1 MEGSVSGVGVVDK
14 SVRVL
19 VALEDGPASL
29 ATLVERTGISRAT
42 AHRLAAALEVHGLV
56 GRDGDGRYRLGARL
70 VGLGRR
76 AAEGLPLAELALP
89 VLRRLRDETGESA
102 QLYVREGDVRVC
114 VASLDSP
121 EELRTIVAPGAVLP
135 LAVGSAGH
143 VLTGAD
149 GGDGWRASIAERAA
163 GVASVSAGVRD
174 GSGAVVAAVSVSGPV
189 ERLGPAPGERYGSTV
204 RAAADALASLV
215 A

>member
-1 MEGSVSGVGVVDK
+1 MDPIVSGVGVVDK

-42 AHRLAAALEVHGLV
+42 AHRLAAALEAHGLV
-56 GRDGDGRYRLGARL
+56 GRDEEGRYRLGARL

-76 AAEGLPLAELALP
+76 AADGLPLADVALP
-89 VLRRLRDETGESA
+89 VLRQLRDETGESA

-121 EELRTIVAPGAVLP
+121 QELRTIVAPGAVLP
-135 LAVGSAGH
+135 LSVGSAGH
-143 VLTGAD
+143 VLSEPE
-149 GGDGWRASIAERAA
+149 GGGGWRASVGERAA
-163 GVASVSAGVRD
+163 GVASVSAGVCD
-174 GSGAVVAAVSVSGPV
+174 VGGGVVAAVSVSGPID
-189 ERLGPAPGERYGSTV
+189 RLGTEPGERYGETV
-204 RAAADALASLV
+204 RAAADSLASLI